1 MAQFSLKNSITN
13 CAITPPPHPVCWNHN
28 VVTCLLVTTTITGA
42 TEKIV
47 FKAQMLRAL
56 CKSAY

>member
-1 MAQFSLKNSITN
+1 M
-13 CAITPPPHPVCWNHN
+13 PPPHPSICRNHN
-28 VVTCLLVTTTITGA
+28 VVTCLLVTTITGA

-56 CKSAY
+56 CKSAS